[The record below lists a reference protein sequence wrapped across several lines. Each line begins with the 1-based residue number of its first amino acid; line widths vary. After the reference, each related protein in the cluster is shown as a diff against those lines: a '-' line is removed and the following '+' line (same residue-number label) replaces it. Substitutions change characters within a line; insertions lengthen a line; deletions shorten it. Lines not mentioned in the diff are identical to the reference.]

1 MANQVGLFF
10 KELSS
15 NEYVKS
21 VVNLDD
27 DTEEENLEVKTN
39 KFISKLLESEE
50 LMVKLKTFVDDD
62 KFIKDKI
69 ETFVKQALKK
79 KQKPIEKVKEIIKTD
94 TCKCDPCKC
103 DPCKCDPCKCD
114 PCKCDPCKCDPCK
127 CDPCKCDP
135 CKCDPCK
142 CDPHKLV
149 KYNETNYYSD
159 NIYLGKYNKEEDTKN
174 DKVKWIVEDIRLEH
188 IDHLIKMTT
197 CNFEVFY

>member
-21 VVNLDD
+21 VINLDD
-27 DTEEENLEVKTN
+27 DTEEVLEVKAN

-79 KQKPIEKVKEIIKTD
+79 KQKPVEKVKEIKKTES
-94 TCKCDPCKC
+94 CNCDPCKC
-103 DPCKCDPCKCD
+103 DPCN
-114 PCKCDPCKCDPCK
+114 
-127 CDPCKCDP
+127 
-135 CKCDPCK
+135 CDPCK
-142 CDPHKLV
+142 CDPHKFV
-149 KYNETNYYSD
+149 KNNETNDYSD
-159 NIYLGKYNKEEDTKN
+159 NIYLGKYNKEEDSKN
-174 DKVKWIVEDIRLEH
+174 DKVKWIAEDIRLEH
-188 IDHLIKMTT
+188 IDHLIRMTT